1 MIFRRLASRR
11 ASRGKPA
18 PPPVEVRADDAMP
31 ADETALIAALRRG
44 DEVAFMTLV
53 ERYHPSLI
61 RLAQLYVKDRTV
73 AEEVAQEAWLGVL
86 KGLDTFEGRSSLKTW
101 IFRIVTNI
109 AKTRGQREGR
119 SVAFST
125 LGDAG
130 AESDGPAV
138 DPDRFQPA
146 GHWITPPPDWGEAP
160 EERILRRE
168 ARDQIQAAIAALP
181 PNQRE
186 VITLR
191 DVEGWPAAEVCN
203 ALGISETNQ
212 RVLLHRARSRVRRTV
227 EEYFAGA

>member
-1 MIFRRLASRR
+1 MVFRRLIGRR
-11 ASRGKPA
+11 ASRGKPTPTPGELRA
-18 PPPVEVRADDAMP
+18 ADDQA
-31 ADETALIAALRRG
+31 ADESELLAALRRG
-44 DEVAFMTLV
+44 DEAAFMTLV
-53 ERYHPSLI
+53 ERYHPSLV

-86 KGLDTFEGRSSLKTW
+86 KGLDNFEGRSSLKTW
-101 IFRIVTNI
+101 LFRIVTNI

-125 LGDAG
+125 LGDAS
-130 AESDGPAV
+130 AESDAPAV
-138 DPDRFQPA
+138 DPDRFHPD
-146 GHWITPPPDWGEAP
+146 GHWLTPPRDWGEAP

-191 DVEGWPAAEVCN
+191 DVEGWPSAEVCN

-212 RVLLHRARSRVRRTV
+212 RVLLHRARSRVRRAV
-227 EEYFAGA
+227 EEYFASA